1 MRISRQGARRGVMG
15 HHFLFGFHASH
26 ESQSYPGA
34 NLTESKPE
42 PNPLALL
49 NRSLL
54 VTTMLAA
61 LIVAAAFWLGA
72 RNKSDDEW
80 VRHSLEVRAQLVR
93 VLSIVQSAETG
104 QRGYLLTGQEL
115 YLQPYQLALEQLS
128 PVLERT
134 QDLIGDNPAQRN
146 NLLQLRQLI
155 KDKLAELGSTVDAYK
170 AGHNDAALAIV
181 NGDSGFR
188 LMQEVRRSVDAMQ
201 AEEDRLLTARQAA
214 AARSGMLLQGGV
226 AIAFLLIGGVGI
238 LIARFTRGSFAALTT
253 ARDRLT
259 LANRELLDQVARREA
274 AESQLR
280 QAQKMEALG
289 QLTGGIAHDFN
300 NMLGV
305 IMGALDLVKRRIA
318 KGEYG
323 VERFLDAATIAS
335 ERAATLTQRLLAFA
349 RQQPLSPQ
357 PLDANKMIAAMS
369 DLLQSTLGEHIQI
382 ETVTAAGLWT
392 VHADS
397 QQLENA
403 ILNIA
408 LNGRDA
414 MPDGGKLTIET
425 ANAHLD
431 DAYCAHN
438 PEVQPGQFAMIAI
451 TDNGVGMPPEV
462 AARAFDPFFTTKA
475 TGKGTG
481 LGLSQVYGF
490 IKQSSGHIKV
500 YSEPSAGTTVKIYLP
515 RLVGDATEIKRA
527 IAVPMRTG
535 NRNEIILV
543 VEDDPLMRRLATES
557 LHELGYTVFDCDGA
571 ANALATLDRVADVKL
586 LFTDVVMPD
595 TNGKKLADEAVRRRP
610 GLKVLFTTGYTANAV
625 VHGGVLDTGVNF
637 ISKPFTLDQLAA
649 KVRAVLDA

>member
-1 MRISRQGARRGVMG
+1 M
-15 HHFLFGFHASH
+15 
-26 ESQSYPGA
+26 
-34 NLTESKPE
+34 
-42 PNPLALL
+42 
-49 NRSLL
+49 
-54 VTTMLAA
+54 
-61 LIVAAAFWLGA
+61 
-72 RNKSDDEW
+72 
-80 VRHSLEVRAQLVR
+80 R
-93 VLSIVQSAETG
+93 VLSLVQSAETG
-104 QRGYLLTGQEL
+104 QRGYLLTGQDL
-115 YLQPYQLALEQLS
+115 YLGPYQMALGQL
-128 PVLERT
+128 PDVLQRT
-134 QDLIGDNPAQRN
+134 QDLASDNPEQIK
-146 NLLQLRQLI
+146 NLAQLRQLI
-155 KDKLAELGSTVDAYK
+155 QDKLAELGATVDAYK

-181 NGDSGFR
+181 NSDKGFQ
-188 LMQEVRRSVDAMQ
+188 LMQEIRRSIDTMQ
-201 AEEDRLLTARQAA
+201 AEEDRLLTTRQTV
-214 AARSGMLLQGGV
+214 AARSGILLQAGV
-226 AIAFLLIGGVGI
+226 AVAFLLICAAGF
-238 LIARFTRGSFAALTT
+238 LMARFTRESFAALTA
-253 ARDRLT
+253 ARDRLA
-259 LANRELLDQVARREA
+259 LANRQLLDQVTRREA

-318 KGEYG
+318 KGDYG

-349 RQQPLSPQ
+349 RQQPLAPQ

-369 DLLQSTLGEHIQI
+369 DLLHSTLGEHIQI

-392 VHADS
+392 VLADS

-408 LNGRDA
+408 INGRDA

-425 ANAHLD
+425 GNAYLD
-431 DAYCAHN
+431 QAYCAQN
-438 PEVQPGQFAMIAI
+438 PEVKPGQFALIAV
-451 TDNGVGMPPEV
+451 TDTGIGMSADV
-462 AARAFDPFFTTKA
+462 AARVFDPFFTTKP

-490 IKQSSGHIKV
+490 VKQSSGHIKI
-500 YSEPSAGTTVKIYLP
+500 YSEPGSGTTVKIYLP
-515 RLVGDATEIKRA
+515 RLIADAKDIKRTTLE
-527 IAVPMRTG
+527 PMRTG
-535 NRNEIILV
+535 DRNEIILV
-543 VEDDPLMRRLATES
+543 VEDDPLMRRLATEA

-571 ANALATLDRVADVKL
+571 ANALATLDRVTDVKL

-595 TNGKKLADEAVRRRP
+595 INGKKLADEAVRRRP

-649 KVRAVLDA
+649 KVRTVLDT